1 MTRSTATQCGSYR
14 EQVEEAANR
23 AVAEIGQEV
32 VGDPITVRIRR
43 AVELTG
49 IGRSKMYE
57 LIAAGEID
65 VVKVGSSTL
74 VIYASLKA
82 FVARRRGPAYPQY
95 GAGRTGE

>member
-1 MTRSTATQCGSYR
+1 MSHGSR
-14 EQVEEAANR
+14 APDAGFRDRIDEAAAR
-23 AVAEIGQEV
+23 AKAEIAQETN
-32 VGDPITVRIRR
+32 GEPITVRIRR

-74 VIYASLKA
+74 VIFASLKA
-82 FVARRRGPAYPQY
+82 FVDRRRGLPWLQY
-95 GAGRTGE
+95 GTRR